1 MTLLN
6 DNAYMAKQYGRL
18 EGNWPDMLRHGFSE
32 CFRVL
37 VPNGVLVFK
46 WNECQVPVRDILAL
60 TNEPPLFGHKSGKQS
75 KTHWIVFMKGAQKNI
90 EACHTSPNTGSM
102 PCQQV
107 ALNF

>member
-1 MTLLN
+1 
-6 DNAYMAKQYGRL
+6 
-18 EGNWPDMLRHGFSE
+18 MLRHGFLE

-75 KTHWIVFMKGAQKNI
+75 KTHWIVFMKTEDGAL
-90 EACHTSPNTGSM
+90 ETAEGRGTACNSASM
-102 PCQQV
+102 QV
-107 ALNF
+107 ALDI